1 MIRAAA
7 WAVLVVVSASESG
20 TQIEELLDRQA
31 KLEDQIVALQLKLMA
46 KEAPEGQVERRLL
59 PAPAASKD
67 AVTALA
73 TCLDYMWLL
82 VCGALV
88 MFMQSG
94 FAVLEA
100 GACRAKTAGLILT
113 KNVMDA
119 CIGTVVWFLWGYA
132 FAYGVPENSVNGFIG
147 HTHFA
152 GSYMMTT
159 GKDGAITGTNHFKDW
174 FFQWAF
180 CATAATIVSGG
191 VAERIRFEAY
201 VTYSIV
207 MTGIIYPVVVWWTW
221 SGQGWLS
228 TGGYSDFA
236 GSGIVHLT
244 GGIGALVGAAIIKPR
259 SGRFNPKPDDSP
271 DRFDPHNMA
280 FVVIGTFILWFG
292 WYGFN
297 CGSTL
302 SFSDVGTATQAA
314 LVAMNTTISAAT
326 GGLMLFVLRLFRRQ
340 GKYDLAGTCNGI
352 LVGLVAVCAGVGDV
366 MPWGALFL
374 GLLGAICH
382 EIASI
387 ALVYFKVDDPLDA
400 FAVHGAGG
408 MIGLVMR
415 PILDRTGPK
424 GTMLGWNILGLLC
437 ISAWSGVL
445 SATVFGIFQSLGK
458 LRISEKEEEEGSDM
472 MAQQLYRMT
481 TTSMNND
488 ADNAGK
494 TKV

>member
-1 MIRAAA
+1 MLRAAA
-7 WAVLVVVSASESG
+7 WATIVVVVAASEAR
-20 TQIEELLDRQA
+20 TQTEELLARQA
-31 KLEDQIVALQLKLMA
+31 KLEDQIAALQQKLMA
-46 KEAPEGQVERRLL
+46 KEAAEEQGERRLL
-59 PAPAASKD
+59 PGAVASKD
-67 AVTALA
+67 DVTALK

-82 VCGALV
+82 ICGALV
-88 MFMQSG
+88 MFMQAG
-94 FAVLEA
+94 FSVLEA
-100 GACRAKTAGLILT
+100 GSCRAKTAGMILT

-119 CIGTVVWFLWGYA
+119 CVGTLVWYIWGYA
-132 FAYGVPENSVNGFIG
+132 FAYGAPENNVNEFMG
-147 HTHFA
+147 HKHFA

-159 GKDGAITGTNHFKDW
+159 EGSEKAITGTNHFKDW

-201 VTYSIV
+201 VVYSIV
-207 MTGIIYPVVVWWTW
+207 MTGIIYPIVVWWTW
-221 SGQGWLS
+221 SGNGWLS
-228 TGGYSDFA
+228 IKGYSDFA

-244 GGIGALVGAAIIKPR
+244 GGIGALVGAIIIKPR
-259 SGRFNPKPDDSP
+259 TGRFNPKDDDAP
-271 DRFDPHNMA
+271 DRFDPHNLA

-302 SFSDVGTATQAA
+302 AFSDVGTATQAA

-326 GGLMLFVLRLFRRQ
+326 GGITLFILRLFRRQ
-340 GKYDLAGTCNGI
+340 GKYDLAGMCNGI
-352 LVGLVAVCAGVGDV
+352 LVGLVSVCAGVGDV
-366 MPWGALFL
+366 MPWGALIL

-387 ALVYFKVDDPLDA
+387 TLEKLQVDDPLDA

-415 PILDRTGPK
+415 PILDRTGAK
-424 GTMLGWNILGLLC
+424 GEMLGWNIVGLLV

-445 SATVFGIFQSLGK
+445 SAAVFGIFRLFGK
-458 LRISEKEEEEGSDM
+458 LRISEEEEEKGSDM
-472 MAQQLYRMT
+472 MAQQLYRT
-481 TTSMNND
+481 TTMQKEVS
-488 ADNAGK
+488 
-494 TKV
+494 TSKV